1 MSKVK
6 VIDKKSINSINSERE
21 LLSKL
26 YHPFIVNMHYAFQD
40 DKYLYLV
47 MDLLS
52 GGDLR
57 YHISIHKKFSEEQT
71 RFFICGI
78 IISLEYIHSN
88 NIIHRDVKPENLVL
102 DENGYIRLTDFGI
115 AKINEKDNSSETS
128 GTPGYMSPEVIKS
141 LNHSFPVD
149 FFALGVIGYEFMKG
163 ERPYMG
169 NSRKEI
175 KEQMMSR
182 QAEIKMEEIKN
193 EDWSKESIYFINKLL
208 IRKPEERLG
217 YKKGIEELKDHP
229 WLRYYPWD
237 LIKNKSLPSPF
248 VPQNKDN
255 YDNKYCK
262 GIEYIG
268 EETRIRYEEI
278 LSDDNYEFYFKH
290 FYYNIDEDKNRNKIF
305 INGKKEKKI
314 NNNSKDKNKNTD
326 KIKKIYNL
334 FNQMKKSNIKK
345 YVKIKNNKSI
355 KNNIK
360 KSENSNLILINF
372 NINNITNNN
381 INKNKINNFYFN
393 KNNTKSERL
402 KKISKK
408 LNINNHRSRKS
419 NNYNINLNDFSL
431 NQLSLHSPLNSSSKL
446 PIKNNTK
453 TKSKSKSKS
462 KNKNENNY
470 NFNNSLIKKITK
482 IDLSQVRLLKN
493 KKIKNFDNFIHKTNS
508 QIYSMSYT
516 NRENLSYNKF
526 KDKNSSLITISL
538 NEGHA
543 NNSRKI
549 NNIYKIKDF
558 SLKIRNKKPFL
569 PKKIIFDKKIFISKK
584 NDSKNNRKTIKNN
597 IPISKYKFNYES
609 LLKNDKNKTIEN
621 KNIIKN
627 ILELFKKKRYDSN
640 KKEHSNNIN
649 IINNNNVFKKYKF
662 HNISIYNL
670 DKDSKIKNYTERL
683 KNQKTYFSNL
693 E

>member
-278 LSDDNYEFYFKH
+278 LSDDNYEFYFKN

-314 NNNSKDKNKNTD
+314 NNNSKDKNKHTD

-381 INKNKINNFYFN
+381 INKNKINNFYLN

-549 NNIYKIKDF
+549 NNIYKKKDF

-621 KNIIKN
+621 KNIMKN

>member
-278 LSDDNYEFYFKH
+278 LSDDNYEFYFKN

-314 NNNSKDKNKNTD
+314 NNNSKDKNKHTD

-549 NNIYKIKDF
+549 NNIYKKKDF

-621 KNIIKN
+621 KNIMKN

-683 KNQKTYFSNL
+683 KNQKKYFYNL

>member
-278 LSDDNYEFYFKH
+278 LSDDNYEFYFKN

-462 KNKNENNY
+462 KNINENNY

-549 NNIYKIKDF
+549 NNIYKKKDF

-621 KNIIKN
+621 KNIMKN

>member
-549 NNIYKIKDF
+549 NNIYKKKDF

-621 KNIIKN
+621 KNIMKN

>member
-621 KNIIKN
+621 KNIMKN